1 MNSVVPYTENSLT
14 HLEISTD
21 SRSVRLDGGDVDE
34 FVFADL
40 LAFVDG
46 GDNIGDLV
54 VFTVEVVV
62 FEAVSVC

>member
-21 SRSVRLDGGDVDE
+21 SRSVRLDAGDVGV

-46 GDNIGDLV
+46 DENTGDLV

-62 FEAVSVC
+62 FDAVSVC